1 MVVDIRMLQKY
12 IPCYDEKTYKS
23 IICVSNDQFKM
34 TLIKEDGVWKVENM
48 NLIQHDF
55 GSPKDLKLSNTD
67 FEKEFTTRKEA
78 CQYLKSL
85 DTKDILK

>member
-1 MVVDIRMLQKY
+1 
-12 IPCYDEKTYKS
+12 
-23 IICVSNDQFKM
+23 
-34 TLIKEDGVWKVENM
+34 M

-85 DTKDILK
+85 DTKDILKCFFSRTMSFVSIGLKKPSGINPMLTHSFFLTWCAKNSIPERKI